1 MVPNLHP
8 LDFFGLHDTLLN
20 HARALMAKKRP
31 TSKSKPAASPKQAG
45 TKRGASSAGSSR
57 SSAKPRAASVVGRIE
72 PAERT
77 PNARVMGNQSLA
89 TIPTTGPLIGH
100 DKPAQVGTAILG
112 AGIAGMSAALHI
124 KKDYA
129 IFEQAERIGGLC
141 CTENFGGFLFDRSI
155 HILYTKQPYA
165 KKFITGLLGK
175 NFDLRPKYSYIHSH
189 GVYTA
194 YPYQSNTFGL
204 PHDVVVR
211 NLMGLIEAT
220 YTKPEREPR
229 NFKEW
234 AYATF
239 GAGIT
244 EEFFLPFNYKVWAID
259 QEQMSYDWIAD
270 RVLTPPIKTA
280 IEGAIAPSKGDYG
293 PNAKFWYPRKGGMES
308 LPRSMGEHLNEGS
321 VHTFTRVKTIHVAK
335 HTLEFEDGSMC
346 KYDSLISTA
355 PISKLAQLADSVPAE
370 VNAAVGKLKWN
381 TVYTVNIGLQI
392 PNLTPMHWAY
402 YPDPKLIFHRLSWPK
417 NFAPSMAPANCSSVA
432 AEISVSQWKDV
443 GPTDAKTLL
452 KKTIEGLIA
461 IGLIT
466 HKQASKIKPQHCGV
480 VRLDPAYVIYTWDHR
495 PATKVIH
502 DWLESNDIYACGR
515 FGDFEYLNMDHSI
528 LSGKRAAEK
537 LMKRDLNAFP
547 LKGVDEK
554 ALERWI
560 AADFQIG
567 VAHTDAAIDAKL
579 KAQGA

>member
-1 MVPNLHP
+1 
-8 LDFFGLHDTLLN
+8 
-20 HARALMAKKRP
+20 MAKPNRSARIRSRSP
-31 TSKSKPAASPKQAG
+31 RAGGASKSNN
-45 TKRGASSAGSSR
+45 
-57 SSAKPRAASVVGRIE
+57 AKSRAATTRQKSSTSGIASGNGALRLDPE
-72 PAERT
+72 TLAERT
-77 PNARVMGNQSLA
+77 PNARVMGNRSL
-89 TIPTTGPLIGH
+89 TTLPTTGPLVGRDRPSQI
-100 DKPAQVGTAILG
+100 GTAILG
-112 AGIAGMSAALHI
+112 AGIAGMSAAMHI

-129 IFEQAERIGGLC
+129 IFEQSERIGGLC

-165 KKFITGLLGK
+165 KKFITGVLGK

-194 YPYQSNTFGL
+194 YPYQSNTYGL
-204 PHDVVVR
+204 PPDVVVR

-220 YTKPEREPR
+220 YHPPKEKPK

-239 GAGIT
+239 GTGIT
-244 EEFFLPFNYKVWAID
+244 EEFFLPFNWKVWAIP
-259 QEQMSYDWIAD
+259 QEEMSYDWIAD

-280 IEGAIAPSKGDYG
+280 IEGAIQPSKGEFG
-293 PNAKFWYPRKGGMES
+293 PNAKFWYPKRGGMET
-308 LPRSMGEHLNEGS
+308 LPRSMGKHLNDDS
-321 VHTFTRVKTIHVAK
+321 VHTFCRVKRIGVAAR
-335 HTLEFEDGSMC
+335 TLEFEDGSTC
-346 KYDSLISTA
+346 RYDHLVSTA
-355 PISKLAQLADSVPAE
+355 PISKLTQLADEVPPHVA
-370 VNAAVGKLKWN
+370 AAVSKLKWN
-381 TVYTVNIGLQI
+381 TVYTVNIGLEI

-417 NFAPSMAPANCSSVA
+417 NFAPSMAPPGCSSVA
-432 AEISVSQWKDV
+432 AEISASRWKDV
-443 GPTDAKTLL
+443 GPTDPATLI
-452 KKTIEGLIA
+452 KKTVHGLIQ

-466 HKQASKIKPQHCGV
+466 KAQAAKIKPAHCGV
-480 VRLDPAYVIYTWDHR
+480 VRLEPAYVLYTWDHR

-502 DWLESNDIYACGR
+502 DWLESQGIYACGR

-537 LMKRDLNAFP
+537 LLKRDDLNAFP
-547 LKGVDEK
+547 LKGVDEA

-560 AADFQIG
+560 AADFQVG
-567 VAHTDAAIDAKL
+567 VAHSDRKIEETL

>member
-1 MVPNLHP
+1 
-8 LDFFGLHDTLLN
+8 
-20 HARALMAKKRP
+20 MAKQRP
-31 TSKSKPAASPKQAG
+31 SKKSTRTPPRQR
-45 TKRGASSAGSSR
+45 TSR
-57 SSAKPRAASVVGRIE
+57 SSPKTGRTVAKPQSA
-72 PAERT
+72 AERT
-77 PNARVMGNQSLA
+77 PNARVLGNLSLA
-89 TIPTTGPLIGH
+89 TIPTTGPMIGR
-100 DKPAQVGTAILG
+100 DKPAQVGTAVLG
-112 AGIAGMSAALHI
+112 AGIAGMSAALHL

-155 HILYTKQPYA
+155 HILYTRQPYA
-165 KKFITGLLGK
+165 KKFITGLLGS
-175 NFDLRPKYSYIHSH
+175 NFSLRPKYSYIYSH

-220 YTKPEREPR
+220 YTKPQREPR

-259 QEQMSYDWIAD
+259 QEEMSYDWIAD

-280 IEGAIAPSKGDYG
+280 IEGAIAPSKGEYG
-293 PNAKFWYPRKGGMES
+293 PNAKFWYPKKGGMES
-308 LPRSMGEHLNEGS
+308 LPRAMGAHLNDES
-321 VHTFTRVKTIHVAK
+321 VHTFARVKTIHVAK
-335 HTLEFEDGSMC
+335 HMLEFEDGSTC
-346 KYDSLISTA
+346 RYDSLISTA
-355 PISKLAQLADSVPAE
+355 PISRLAHLADAVPAE
-370 VNAAVGKLKWN
+370 VQAAVGRLKWN
-381 TVYTVNIGLQI
+381 TVYTVNIGLEI
-392 PNLTPMHWAY
+392 ANLTPMHWAY

-417 NFAPSMAPANCSSVA
+417 NFAPSMAPPNCSSVA

-452 KKTIEGLIA
+452 TKTIDGLIR

-466 HKQASKIKPQHCGV
+466 RKQAAKIRPGHCGV
-480 VRLDPAYVIYTWDHR
+480 VRLEPAYVIYTWDHR
-495 PATKVIH
+495 SATKTIH
-502 DWLESNDIYACGR
+502 DWLESCDIYACGR

-537 LMKRDLNAFP
+537 LLKHDLSAFP
-547 LKGVDEK
+547 LKGVDEA

-560 AADFQIG
+560 AADFEVG
-567 VAHTDAAIDAKL
+567 VAHTDAAIESKL